1 MLCHA
6 PGINPGSDFF
16 FPTFSE
22 RERELFY
29 YIVICGSFSCNTQ
42 YRVDREDFASY
53 LLFYVKKGQLSITTR
68 GKTYVASAHQV
79 ALLNCCEPHKYSAL
93 TDTEFD
99 FIHFNGGQSAQYYEE
114 FYNTVGVVIPAPS
127 DHVIEKNMQTCL
139 SACRTEQQI
148 KAVTASRLL
157 YDCLCSLLENSQDMI
172 AERVHN
178 PQIIDAMQYIRRHYA
193 EDISLKQIADSVNL
207 SPYYFARQFKQQSG
221 YSPYEFTIICRI
233 NAAKHLLKTTDKTI
247 KDIAYTIG
255 YNSEKA
261 FANSFTQKVGI
272 SPMKFRK
279 F

>member
-1 MLCHA
+1 
-6 PGINPGSDFF
+6 
-16 FPTFSE
+16 
-22 RERELFY
+22 
-29 YIVICGSFSCNTQ
+29 
-42 YRVDREDFASY
+42 
-53 LLFYVKKGQLSITTR
+53 
-68 GKTYVASAHQV
+68 
-79 ALLNCCEPHKYSAL
+79 
-93 TDTEFD
+93 
-99 FIHFNGGQSAQYYEE
+99 
-114 FYNTVGVVIPAPS
+114 
-127 DHVIEKNMQTCL
+127 
-139 SACRTEQQI
+139 
-148 KAVTASRLL
+148 
-157 YDCLCSLLENSQDMI
+157 MI

-261 FANSFTQKVGI
+261 FANSFTQKVGV